1 MTQEKAHQQKAEM
14 TMTGMLARPLAAFAG
29 ATFLVLSAVPGLAD
43 NPLAPGW
50 SMDQDA
56 STLTFQSVKNGSVVE
71 TSAFSSYQG
80 EIAPDGSATLTIQL
94 DSVDTGID
102 LRNVRMRFL
111 FFETFK
117 HPEAKVETW
126 VDLQAIAELASK
138 RRMKLPLDF
147 TLSLHGMQQ
156 RLQAEVAATLITDT
170 MVSVSTVKPVEIKI
184 APFGLED
191 GIRKLEEAAKV
202 TIVPSSSVN
211 FDLVFRRNAEEVE
224 MVIAAASP
232 APAPDESQ
240 PSTEPAPAA
249 AAKPEPA
256 ATPTVGNTAAATTS
270 AGASVNTSERVAAV
284 APNPVGVAS
293 ANETSGNFSQ
303 EECVGRFEILSRAGS
318 IYFRSGSAE
327 LDPESVFFLNTLLN
341 IVQRCPSLGIEVGG
355 HTDSKGGAAL
365 NQRLS
370 EARAGSVVAY
380 LVDKGVES
388 ARLSAKGYG
397 ELRPVATN
405 DTDQGRARNRRIEFT
420 PITE

>member
-1 MTQEKAHQQKAEM
+1 MM
-14 TMTGMLARPLAAFAG
+14 GMLGKKLALMAG
-29 ATFLVLSAVPGLAD
+29 AAMMVAAVQASAGD

-50 SMDQDA
+50 TMDQQA

-80 EIAPDGSATLTIQL
+80 RIAPDGSATLTIQL

-117 HPEAKVETW
+117 HPEATVETW
-126 VDLQAIAELASK
+126 IDPQAIVDLAAK

-147 TLSLHGMQQ
+147 TLSLHGVQQ
-156 RLQAEVAATLITDT
+156 RLSSEVVATLITDA

-211 FDLVFRRNAEEVE
+211 FDLIFRRDPEEVDL
-224 MVIAAASP
+224 VIAAASP
-232 APAPDESQ
+232 TRA
-240 PSTEPAPAA
+240 EPKPQAD
-249 AAKPEPA
+249 PEPA
-256 ATPTVGNTAAATTS
+256 APAATEPAATS
-270 AGASVNTSERVAAV
+270 SAGTTAVATNSSGASVDTSDRVTVAA
-284 APNPVGVAS
+284 ANPVSAAS
-293 ANETSGNFSQ
+293 ANETTGNFSQ

-327 LDPESVFFLNTLLN
+327 LDPESVFFLNTLLD

-355 HTDSKGGAAL
+355 HTDSQGAAAL

-370 EARAGSVVAY
+370 EARASSVVAY
-380 LVDKGVES
+380 LVEQGVDGG
-388 ARLSAKGYG
+388 RLAAKGYG
-397 ELRPVATN
+397 ELRPVANN
-405 DTDQGRARNRRIEFT
+405 DTDRGRARNRRIEFT